1 MSRKTVTTTHSR
13 FTVAESTSEKV
24 IGLMQAPYEKI
35 VAIHDAETGE
45 EIPQKSPSTIL
56 RADGYSRDG
65 AAEACVIEFSERGYT
80 VLSDTRRLKVGYL
93 HICDESAGE
102 ISERCRDQI
111 IRYMFSHPDGLPG
124 IGRTTQKQYFA
135 GLSTADV
142 ERIGNEGRKAYYN

>member
-1 MSRKTVTTTHSR
+1 MTGRKTVTTTHSR

-65 AAEACVIEFSERGYT
+65 YACRICGAPGTRWSLQVHHLTPVRFGGSSEPANLVTLCPECHARLHREHREFRGARTFEDDDAEEWA
-80 VLSDTRRLKVGYL
+80 
-93 HICDESAGE
+93 
-102 ISERCRDQI
+102 
-111 IRYMFSHPDGLPG
+111 
-124 IGRTTQKQYFA
+124 
-135 GLSTADV
+135 
-142 ERIGNEGRKAYYN
+142 